1 MSLNDLLVHD
11 RKQTIL
17 QDIYIYIY
25 VYVFLFLFNI
35 LRAGS
40 VLCSTQ

>member
-11 RKQTIL
+11 RKQAIL
-17 QDIYIYIY
+17 QEMYIYMCIYI
-25 VYVFLFLFNI
+25 FNI

-40 VLCSTQ
+40 VLCYTQ

>member
-17 QDIYIYIY
+17 QDIY
-25 VYVFLFLFNI
+25 VYMFFFFFFI

>member
-17 QDIYIYIY
+17 QDIY
-25 VYVFLFLFNI
+25 VYMCFFLFFI
-35 LRAGS
+35 FYEPAQCCVPPS
-40 VLCSTQ
+40 SIF